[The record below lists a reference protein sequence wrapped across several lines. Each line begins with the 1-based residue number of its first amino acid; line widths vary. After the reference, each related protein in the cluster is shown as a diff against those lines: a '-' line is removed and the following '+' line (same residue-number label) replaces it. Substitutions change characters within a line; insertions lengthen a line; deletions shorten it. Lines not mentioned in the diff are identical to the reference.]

1 MFQEFIKFLITS
13 GIATVVNILARI
25 GLSLFMPYEL
35 AVIVA
40 HIIGMVV
47 AYALAR
53 KYVFAQSGHNVRRE
67 ITGFA
72 IVNVISLTQVWL
84 ISVGLY
90 RFLFPSINWTF
101 EPALV
106 AHLIGVGSLAFTSY
120 FGHKYI
126 SFGAKN

>member
-13 GIATVVNILARI
+13 GIATIVNILARI
-25 GLSLFMPYEL
+25 ALSIYMPYEV
-35 AVIVA
+35 AVVIA
-40 HIIGMVV
+40 HLIGMAV

-53 KYVFAQSGHNVRRE
+53 KYVFAHSGQNVSRE

-72 IVNVISLTQVWL
+72 LVNVMSLTQVWL

-90 RFLFPSINWTF
+90 RFGFPAIDWTYR
-101 EPALV
+101 PDLV
-106 AHLIGVGSLAFTSY
+106 AHLVGVGSLTFTSY